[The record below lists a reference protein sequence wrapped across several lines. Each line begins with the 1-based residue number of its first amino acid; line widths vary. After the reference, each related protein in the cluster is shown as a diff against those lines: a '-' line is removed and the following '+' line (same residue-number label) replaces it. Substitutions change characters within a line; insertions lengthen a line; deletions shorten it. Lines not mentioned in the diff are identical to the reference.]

1 MGKNLKSHI
10 HPVRRGRTEK
20 GNATYLGMDVSA
32 RSELRGYGDA
42 GKISNYA
49 KEAMSWA
56 VATGLIRGITG
67 TVLSPGG
74 SATRAQAATL
84 AIRFRG
90 L

>member
-1 MGKNLKSHI
+1 MTREQIASILY
-10 HPVRRGRTEK
+10 RY
-20 GNATYLGMDVSA
+20 ATYLGMDVSA
-32 RSELRGYGDA
+32 RSELSGYSDA

-56 VATGLIRGITG
+56 VATGLIHGMTHA
-67 TVLSPGG
+67 VLSPGG

-84 AIRFRG
+84 ALRFRG